1 MFARRKSL
9 DENQGTLSS
18 FVKGNKLVGEIKST
32 GKNIGTPKST
42 TPNSTKKRVRPL
54 SPQDN
59 SLIEQ
64 NKRMH
69 LEQSMD
75 NNSQPNQQ
83 QMNNSSSVPL
93 NPELAELKRQ
103 MFAGFELMLAPLKKE
118 IKELKDDQKK
128 KLDGEKLIN
137 ETKIAKKFVQN
148 EEKQKKLETRIG
160 LLEDRLLE
168 KNVIFQGI
176 HEEEY
181 EDRAD
186 VKTQIVKAISTT
198 MEGDDLNTK
207 KTLAGNT
214 SIDTVERIGKYN
226 PLRIRPVKVRFL
238 EKKDVDHLFR
248 NRKKLPKGVFID
260 REYSQT
266 TEKERR
272 LVRPILRAARRMD
285 KYKGRVRMEGPHLVV
300 DGKHYHQQNL
310 HTLPKD
316 LDPMESACKMN
327 DTIIGF
333 FGELHPFSNFHP
345 CKFTCDGQEFHS
357 SEQFIQMKA
366 AEYFEDQV
374 AKERI
379 VNACDAQE
387 CKEIARDINNFNK
400 NEWSTVAEELCE
412 PGITQKFVQNEM
424 LLRYLMETGNKTIVE
439 SSWDEVW
446 GTGKHIG
453 SKDALNK
460 NKWTSN
466 GLLGKILMGIR
477 DKQIEPYL
485 FGDNEPTSE
494 MPMSTE
500 AKTD

>member
-1 MFARRKSL
+1 MFARRKTL
-9 DENQGTLSS
+9 DENQGILSS
-18 FVKGNKLVGEIKST
+18 FVKGNKLVAEIKPT
-32 GKNIGTPKST
+32 GKNISTPKST
-42 TPNSTKKRVRPL
+42 TPNSVKKRGRPL
-54 SPQDN
+54 SPRDN
-59 SLIEQ
+59 SSIEQ
-64 NKRMH
+64 NKRLH
-69 LEQSMD
+69 LEQRMD
-75 NNSQPNQQ
+75 NNSKPSQQ
-83 QMNNSSSVPL
+83 QIDNSSSVPL
-93 NPELAELKRQ
+93 NPELTELKRQ
-103 MFAGFELMLAPLKKE
+103 IFAGFESMLAPLRKE
-118 IKELKDDQKK
+118 IKELKDDQKEI
-128 KLDGEKLIN
+128 LDGKKLIN
-137 ETKIAKKFVQN
+137 ENKIAKKFVQN

-160 LLEDRLLE
+160 LLEDQLLE

-186 VKTQIVKAISTT
+186 VKTQIVKAIATT
-198 MEGDDLNTK
+198 MEGDDFNTR
-207 KTLAGNT
+207 KTLAGKT
-214 SIDTVERIGKYN
+214 SIDTIERVGKYN
-226 PLRIRPVKVRFL
+226 PLRVRPVKVRFL

-260 REYSQT
+260 KEYSQT

-285 KYKGRVRMEGPHLVV
+285 KYKGKVQMEGPHLVV
-300 DGKHYHQQNL
+300 DGKHYHRQNL

-316 LDPMESACKMN
+316 LDPIESTCKTN

-345 CKFTCDGQEFHS
+345 CKFTCDGKEFHS

-379 VNACDAQE
+379 INACDAQE

-412 PGITQKFVQNEM
+412 PGITQKFLQNET
-424 LLRYLMETGNKTIVE
+424 LLCYLMETGNKTIVE

-477 DKQIEPYL
+477 DKELEPYL
-485 FGDNEPTSE
+485 FGENEPTSE

-500 AKTD
+500 VNTN

>member
-9 DENQGTLSS
+9 DEKQGTLSS
-18 FVKGNKLVGEIKST
+18 LVKGNKLVGEIKST

-59 SLIEQ
+59 SSIEQ

-75 NNSQPNQQ
+75 NNSQSNQQ

-103 MFAGFELMLAPLKKE
+103 MFAGFKLMLAPLKKE
-118 IKELKDDQKK
+118 IKELKEDQKK
-128 KLDGEKLIN
+128 MLDGEKLIN

-181 EDRAD
+181 EERAD
-186 VKTQIVKAISTT
+186 VKTKIVKAISTT
-198 MEGDDLNTK
+198 MEGDDFNTK

-214 SIDTVERIGKYN
+214 SIDMVERIGKYN

-248 NRKKLPKGVFID
+248 NRKKLPQGVFID
-260 REYSQT
+260 KEYSQT

-300 DGKHYHQQNL
+300 DGKHYHRQNL

-316 LDPMESACKMN
+316 LDPMESACKTN

-345 CKFTCDGQEFHS
+345 CNFTCDGQEFHS

-387 CKEIARDINNFNK
+387 CKEIARDIKNFNK

-412 PGITQKFVQNEM
+412 PGITQKFVQNET
-424 LLRYLMETGNKTIVE
+424 LLRYLMETGNKTLVE

-494 MPMSTE
+494 MPMLTE